1 MSFEPQRA
9 ASPARGPHW
18 FATTHW
24 SVVLSATDSSAPGA
38 QEALEKLCCSYWYP
52 LYAFVRR
59 QGYSPE
65 EAQDLTQEFFARLLE
80 KDYLSHL
87 THREGRFRS
96 FLLKF
101 LQNFLANERNRARAR
116 KRGGG
121 WVPLS
126 LDGMAPEERY
136 RLESVDTLS

>member
-9 ASPARGPHW
+9 ASPTRGPQW

-59 QGYSPE
+59 EGYSPE
-65 EAQDLTQEFFARLLE
+65 DAQDLTQAFFARFLE
-80 KDYLSHL
+80 KNYLAQVD
-87 THREGRFRS
+87 REKGKFRS
-96 FLLKF
+96 FLLASLRHF
-101 LQNFLANERNRARAR
+101 LSDETKVRWILEIYFFGHRLARRALRQFGIAC
-116 KRGGG
+116 
-121 WVPLS
+121 
-126 LDGMAPEERY
+126 
-136 RLESVDTLS
+136 